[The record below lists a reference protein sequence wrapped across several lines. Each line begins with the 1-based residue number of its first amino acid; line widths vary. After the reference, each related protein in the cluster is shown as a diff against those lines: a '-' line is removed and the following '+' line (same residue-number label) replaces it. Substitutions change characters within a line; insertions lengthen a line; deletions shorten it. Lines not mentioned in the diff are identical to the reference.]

1 MHFLFHGTH
10 YSLNLGL
17 SVDNTLFLYIFA
29 ATMKQVNKYT
39 PLERPVLTIGIGCFS
54 PQDRFRRQPNR
65 Q

>member
-1 MHFLFHGTH
+1 
-10 YSLNLGL
+10 
-17 SVDNTLFLYIFA
+17 
-29 ATMKQVNKYT
+29 MKQVNKYT